1 MELITIGIG
10 IVVLWFGLFTSMLRQ
25 KSPEKLKTL
34 EPMKQKFG
42 DKPGQFLH
50 ILAYSIIP
58 IILGVYLLLSGLNGI
73 AFIPVITG

>member
-10 IVVLWFGLFTSMLRQ
+10 VVILWFGLFTSMLRQ

-34 EPMKQKFG
+34 EAMKQKLG

-58 IILGVYLLLSGLNGI
+58 IVFGVYLLLSGLNGI
-73 AFIPVITG
+73 PLIPVITS